1 MAQVPLDPSVIKVS
15 PGFADAVKNANLPPV
30 QRGMVEQM
38 SQTYVKASKL
48 LKLGEEKA
56 RKEFLDLEPIVQAN
70 IRTLHPNQKRFEP
83 EQNLLGKA
91 LQLVGNAATG
101 AVNTYFSPIIKGFE
115 FAGVLGKVANTAGNV
130 FQQTKYQ
137 DKPFT
142 KKVLSDSYNGLNQWR
157 WDDVAAYEKKYGK
170 ALTTLARGAAEF
182 KTPGE
187 SVDLYGNG
195 FDEEMTAALIFQ
207 VNEPEKFQKLLDEIK
222 QGAQLSPGRN
232 LAQTQTNI
240 GGNSNSWAVKVAKKL
255 GFDVTTR
262 EGQEKTSKLISGPV
276 DATYQILNPTDP
288 FNWIGVGPIIKAVT
302 KGVGGVKVGLL
313 EAVQFGGFRNRG
325 ERLAQQYQFIAERG
339 GDMGIKEAT
348 RFVFGENDVAKLWN
362 DQLGPVVKRYADAE
376 TKAEKAIVY
385 RGIRDEF
392 PEWADEGVVRELAS
406 AGAFDAPSAQRFFQ
420 MGENGRY
427 LLGLRVDG
435 TDFYRSGIP
444 VARRS
449 RLLRT
454 ALQQNVTKTLSGD
467 LTGEELKLLD
477 VSAKEAVDKLK
488 LTASEEDNLLS
499 PMLDEINRLN
509 KEMGTTVKR
518 AGKMLS
524 RAPGR
529 ILYGE
534 DAIKTID
541 EVRNLLHVVGFPRHY
556 ADVMAEHFVDE
567 SVDYQVTMIRNLY
580 AAFYKK
586 IGINGQVNGDSH
598 IDELL
603 NSTFNEKAG
612 MTSVT
617 RVEIPQGW
625 ESELPRAIYKYDNDV
640 PILTSRGIIHPAQI
654 AEGIAP
660 INFDLALQF
669 AAKDN
674 LADKVNFIN
683 LINGGTRH
691 PIARRYND
699 EWTRYT
705 LFPRSG
711 IRNAIDEISF
721 ALLSAPASDLM
732 KLAIAPIGTTGAQI
746 KAATA
751 VTGSSSSIGMYKRGV
766 YKMFPHLDPRK
777 KLPPEARRKILEDL
791 AGEGPIGNV
800 LQAEIMESTI
810 DRAISFYGKTLPKET
825 WEGLRLVMKHNPHM
839 IDSIAQS
846 VSAKASMSSK
856 IDVEYIDSMFTG
868 NAWDRFFQEQGL
880 KKSKTYTPRE
890 LNKMKDKERAMA
902 FYDNWMMRFAFNGQ
916 KVASGVYVNP
926 TPFFFANNGLR
937 DSKDL
942 TKARRGMLEQIGI
955 RFDDETGLLI
965 PSEIGKVY
973 AKKFVSPYSTTAY
986 YRQQGLSD
994 IDIADAIVTNMLLDM
1009 KTLFHGTTNGFNET
1023 LFNLIRQKRT
1033 AILKEA
1039 EAKNQTPFDTWSK
1052 AIEVTDFRE
1061 FEDAT
1066 LGMIPT
1072 SGQVNTRLIN
1082 IRGEGFDARSFE
1094 EFKGIGGFL
1103 DRFGNWT
1110 MDVMDA
1116 QVNGIYRQKML
1127 WITVT
1132 RNLKELK
1139 PFQVNIANDHYNNL
1153 IAMNPN
1159 PGPNFLERARK
1170 DANELAEKQVVELAW
1185 SDATNT
1191 LLKYVDNPAVRSNLA
1206 VSARATGR
1214 FYRATEDFYRRVF
1227 RLYTK
1232 APLRTLYRMRLLHQ
1246 GLEANGDVYTD
1257 DQGNDYII
1265 FPTDVI
1271 INSVLEPTVRRFTGN
1286 DNFKIPVFND
1296 IALKLRLINPS
1307 FSPDAGQPTLS
1318 GPVAA
1323 VSMLAIKGL
1332 LRNNFFFLPS
1342 SVKEKINVFTNRA
1355 ADEIDTIALGNIG
1368 ASLDLQRAL
1377 TPMLFQGIYGLAS
1390 DAEKDRQKV
1399 SAGLQAISYLEAYG
1413 NGAPRQEDYIG
1424 RENEF
1429 VKANSLY
1436 LKNLRFAAST
1446 IVIFRNMMA
1455 QVSPGQPSL
1464 RETATLPEFLKQAGL
1479 TSPNAA
1485 FWDVY
1490 NSILRNDGA
1499 NAGNAWDLAL
1509 ATFIGK
1515 NPGRAAFIEPRNNKE
1530 YKIFINKTDNVKNWA
1545 VKNTRF
1551 LDDYKEAA
1559 WLFAPKVGEYNPDVY
1574 SWMQGF
1580 GLVSLPSF
1588 EEYLDQ
1594 VRLAV
1599 DKDTYF
1605 KIKDSADTQLKTTN
1619 NTTERQLIIADSE
1632 RTRAAMLV
1640 ANPMLAAEI
1649 KGNIQDQGTLS
1660 NRFYNLNAA
1669 IRDPKAPI
1677 SKELR
1682 ATFRFAIDE
1691 INGFVAFANDNDN
1704 KDAFD
1709 YSGRKASEKDRV
1721 QAIIDKLSESVPQI
1735 KEASRLILTP
1745 LLNTYSRDTISAPPK
1760 KG

>member
-15 PGFADAVKNANLPPV
+15 PGFADAVKNANLPPA

-56 RKEFLDLEPIVQAN
+56 REEFLDLEPIVQAN

-83 EQNLLGKA
+83 EQSLLGRS
-91 LQLVGNAATG
+91 LQFAGNVATG
-101 AVNTYFSPIIKGFE
+101 VAKGFFSPIIEGFK
-115 FAGVLGKVANTAGNV
+115 FAGVLGKVANTTGNV
-130 FQQTKYQ
+130 LQQTKYQ

-142 KKVLSDSYNGLNQWR
+142 KKVLSDSYNGVNQWR

-187 SVDLYGNG
+187 SIDLYGNG
-195 FDEEMTAALIFQ
+195 IDEEMYAALVFQ
-207 VNEPEKFQKLLDEIK
+207 VNEPAKFQKLLDEVK
-222 QGAQLSPGRN
+222 QGSQLSPGRN
-232 LAQTQTNI
+232 LARPQTTV

-255 GFDVTTR
+255 GFDVTTT
-262 EGQEKTSKLISGPV
+262 EGQIKASKLVSGPI
-276 DATYQILNPTDP
+276 DAAYQILNPADP
-288 FNWIGVGPIIKAVT
+288 LNWIGIGPVIKATT
-302 KGVGGVKVGLL
+302 KGIGGAKVGLL
-313 EAVQFGGFRNRG
+313 EAAQFAGFRNRG
-325 ERLAQQYQFIAERG
+325 DRLAQQYLFIAERG

-348 RFVFGENDVAKLWN
+348 RFVFGEKDVAKLWD
-362 DQLGPVVKRYADAE
+362 DQLGPVVKKFADAE
-376 TKAEKAIVY
+376 TKAEKALVY
-385 RGIRDEF
+385 RAISDMY
-392 PEWADEGVVRELAS
+392 PEWANESVVRELAS
-406 AGAFDAPSAQRFFQ
+406 AGAFDAPSAQKFFQ

-444 VARRS
+444 VARRTRVFRTKIQQDIS
-449 RLLRT
+449 NRLFG
-454 ALQQNVTKTLSGD
+454 N
-467 LTGEELKLLD
+467 LTSEELKTLD
-477 VSAKEAVDKLK
+477 VSAKEAIEKLK
-488 LTASEEDNLLS
+488 LTAAKEDSLLS

-509 KEMGTTVKR
+509 KEMSTTAQR
-518 AGKMLS
+518 AGRLFS
-524 RAPGR
+524 RSPGR
-529 ILYGE
+529 ILYGP
-534 DAIKTID
+534 DAINTISD
-541 EVRNLLHVVGFPRHY
+541 VRNLLHVVGFPRHY

-567 SVDYQVTMIRNLY
+567 SVEYQVTMIRNLY

-586 IGINGQVNGDSH
+586 IGINGQVNGESH

-603 NSTFNEKAG
+603 NSTFNEMAG
-612 MTSVT
+612 MTSLS

-640 PILTSRGIIHPAQI
+640 PILTSRGIIHPSQV

-660 INFDLALQF
+660 INFDLAFEF
-669 AAKDN
+669 AA
-674 LADKVNFIN
+674 ADRLSDKLTFIN
-683 LINGGTRH
+683 AINGTARH
-691 PIARRYND
+691 PWARKYND
-699 EWTRYT
+699 WWTKYT
-705 LFPRSG
+705 LFPRAG
-711 IRNAIDEISF
+711 VRNAIDEISF
-721 ALLSAPASDLM
+721 AGLSAPASDLM
-732 KLAIAPIGTTGAQI
+732 NLAIAPLGTTGAQI

-751 VTGSSSSIGMYKRGV
+751 VTGSSSGVGMYKRGV

-777 KLPPEARRKILEDL
+777 KLPAEARRKILEDL
-791 AGEGPIGNV
+791 AGDGPIGNV

-825 WEGLRLVMKHNPHM
+825 WDAIRLVMKHNPHM
-839 IDSIAQS
+839 IDSLAQS
-846 VSAKASMSSK
+846 VSAKASMSSR

-880 KKSKTYTPRE
+880 KKSKTFTPRE
-890 LNKMKDKERAMA
+890 LSKMRDKERAMA
-902 FYDNWMMRFAFNGQ
+902 FYDNWMMRFGFNGQ
-916 KVASGVYVNP
+916 KVAPGVYVNP

-955 RFDDETGLLI
+955 RYDDETGLLV
-965 PSEIGKVY
+965 PRKDTEL
-973 AKKFVSPYSTTAY
+973 ATKFVSPYSTTAY

-994 IDIADAIVTNMLLDM
+994 IDIADAIITNMLLDM
-1009 KTLFHGTTNGFNET
+1009 KTTFHGTTNGFNDT

-1033 AILKEA
+1033 AILNEA

-1052 AIEVTDFRE
+1052 AIEVTDFKE

-1072 SGQVNTRLIN
+1072 SGKVNTRLVN
-1082 IRGEGFDARSFE
+1082 VPGEGFDAKAFE
-1094 EFKGIGGFL
+1094 EFDGIGGFF

-1127 WITVT
+1127 WISVT

-1139 PFQVNIANDHYNNL
+1139 PFQANIAKDHLDNL
-1153 IAMNPN
+1153 IAMTPN
-1159 PGPNFLERARK
+1159 PGPNFLKRAEEQA
-1170 DANELAEKQVVELAW
+1170 DELAEKQVLELAW

-1206 VSARATGR
+1206 VSVRSVGR

-1257 DQGNDYII
+1257 EKGNDYII

-1271 INSVLEPTVRRFTGN
+1271 VSSVLEPAMRTLTGN
-1286 DNFKIPVFND
+1286 DSFKIPVFND

-1323 VSMLAIKGL
+1323 VSMLAIKGM

-1368 ASLDLQRAL
+1368 ASLDLQRAV
-1377 TPMLFQGIYGLAS
+1377 TPMLFQGVWSSLS
-1390 DAEKDRQKV
+1390 PAEKDRQKA
-1399 SAGLQAISYLEAYG
+1399 SAGLQAISYLEAFG
-1413 NGAPRQEDYIG
+1413 NGAPRQQDYIG
-1424 RENEF
+1424 REDEF
-1429 VKANSLY
+1429 VKANSRY
-1436 LKNLRFAAST
+1436 LKNVRWAAST
-1446 IVIFRNMMA
+1446 IVVFRNMMA

-1479 TSPNAA
+1479 TSPNGA
-1485 FWDVY
+1485 FWDLYDSV
-1490 NSILRNDGA
+1490 LKNDGA
-1499 NAGNAWDLAL
+1499 NSGNAWDLAL
-1509 ATFIGK
+1509 ATFVGK

-1530 YKIFINKTDNVKNWA
+1530 YKVFINKTDNVKNWA

-1551 LDDYKEAA
+1551 LEDYKEAA

-1605 KIKDSADTQLKTTN
+1605 KIKDSADAELKVTN
-1619 NTTERQLIIADSE
+1619 DTSLRTLIIAESE
-1632 RTRAAMLV
+1632 RTRSAMLV

-1649 KGNIQDQGTLS
+1649 KGNVMDQGTLS

-1691 INGFVAFANDNDN
+1691 INGFVTFANDNDN

-1709 YSGRKASEKDRV
+1709 YSGRKANEKARV
-1721 QAIIDKLSESVPQI
+1721 QAIIDKLSESVPEV

-1745 LLNTYSRDTISAPPK
+1745 LLNTYSRDTISAAPK

>member
-1 MAQVPLDPSVIKVS
+1 MAEIPLDPSLIKVS
-15 PGFADAVKNANLPPV
+15 PGFADAVKNANLPPAS
-30 QRGMVEQM
+30 RNMVEQM

-48 LKLGEEKA
+48 LKLGEERA
-56 RKEFLDLEPIVQAN
+56 RKEFLDLDPIVQTN

-83 EQNLLGKA
+83 EQGLIGKA

-101 AVNTYFSPIIKGFE
+101 AIKTYFSPIVKGFE
-115 FAGVLGKVANTAGNV
+115 FAGTLAKVANTTGNV
-130 FQQTKYQ
+130 LQQTVYQ

-187 SVDLYGNG
+187 SIDLYGNG
-195 FDEEMTAALIFQ
+195 LDAEMYEALVFQ
-207 VNEPEKFQKLLDEIK
+207 VNEPEKFQKVLDEIK
-222 QGAQLSPGRN
+222 QGSQLSPGRN
-232 LAQTQTNI
+232 LARPQTTV
-240 GGNSNSWAVKVAKKL
+240 GGDPNHWAVKVSKKL
-255 GFDVTTR
+255 GIDVTTT
-262 EGQEKTSKLISGPV
+262 EGQMTASKLASGPI
-276 DATYQILNPTDP
+276 DAVYQILNPADP
-288 FNWIGVGPIIKAVT
+288 LNWIGIGPIIKTAT
-302 KGVGGVKVGLL
+302 RGVGGVKVGLV
-313 EAVQFGGFRNRG
+313 EALQFGGFRNRG

-348 RFVFGENDVAKLWN
+348 RFVFGEKDVVKLWD
-362 DQLGPVVKRYADAE
+362 DQLGPVVKKYAEAE

-392 PEWADEGVVRELAS
+392 PEWANEGVVRELAN
-406 AGAFDAPSAQRFFQ
+406 AGAFDAPTAQRFFQ
-420 MGENGRY
+420 MGENARY

-449 RLLRT
+449 RLFRS
-454 ALQQNVTKTLSGD
+454 ALQQNITKTLSGD
-467 LTGEELKLLD
+467 LTGKELKLLD
-477 VSAKEAVDKLK
+477 ISAKEAVDKLK
-488 LTASEEDNLLS
+488 LTAATEDNLLS
-499 PMLDEINRLN
+499 PMLDEINRIN
-509 KEMGTTVKR
+509 KEIDTTIR
-518 AGKMLS
+518 RTGRMLS

-529 ILYGE
+529 ILYGP

-556 ADVMAEHFVDE
+556 ADIMAEHFVDE
-567 SVDYQVTMIRNLY
+567 SVEYQVTMIRNLY
-580 AAFYKK
+580 AAYYKK
-586 IGINGQVNGDSH
+586 IGINGQVNGDNH

-603 NSTFNEKAG
+603 NSTFNEQVG
-612 MTSVT
+612 MTSLA

-669 AAKDN
+669 AA
-674 LADKVNFIN
+674 ADKFGEINFLNFVNGI
-683 LINGGTRH
+683 TRH
-691 PIARRYND
+691 PVARRYND

-705 LFPRSG
+705 LFPRAG
-711 IRNAIDEISF
+711 IRNSIDEISF
-721 ALLSAPASDLM
+721 AALNEPISDL
-732 KLAIAPIGTTGAQI
+732 LALATAPLNTTGAQI
-746 KAATA
+746 KVATA
-751 VTGSSSSIGMYKRGV
+751 VTGSSAGIGMYKRGV

-777 KLPPEARRKILEDL
+777 KLPAEARRKIIEDL
-791 AGEGPIGNV
+791 AGNGPIGNV

-810 DRAISFYGKTLPKET
+810 DRAVSFYGKTLPKET
-825 WEGLRLVMKHNPHM
+825 WDTIRLVMKHNPHM
-839 IDSIAQS
+839 IDSLAQS

-868 NAWDRFFQEQGL
+868 NAWDRFFLEEGL

-890 LNKMKDKERAMA
+890 LSKMKDKERAMA
-902 FYDNWMMRFAFNGQ
+902 FYDNWMMRFGFNGQ
-916 KVASGVYVNP
+916 KIAPGVYINP

-937 DSKDL
+937 NSRDL
-942 TKARRGMLEQIGI
+942 TNARRAMLEQLGI
-955 RFDDETGLLI
+955 RYDKETGLLV
-965 PSEIGKVY
+965 PRKDTELV
-973 AKKFVSPYSTTAY
+973 KKFISPYSTTAY

-994 IDIADAIVTNMLLDM
+994 IDIADAIITNILVDM
-1009 KTLFHGTTNGFNET
+1009 KTLFHGTTNGFNDT
-1023 LFNLIRQKRT
+1023 LFNLVSKKR
-1033 AILKEA
+1033 AEILREA
-1039 EAKNQTPFDTWSK
+1039 EVKNQTPFDTWSK
-1052 AIEVTDFRE
+1052 AIEVTDFKE

-1072 SGQVNTRLIN
+1072 SGLVNSRLIN
-1082 IRGEGFDARSFE
+1082 IRDVGFDAKAFE
-1094 EFKGIGGFL
+1094 EFEGIGGFF

-1116 QVNGIYRQKML
+1116 QVTGIYRQKML
-1127 WITVT
+1127 WIKVSG
-1132 RNLKELK
+1132 NLKKLK
-1139 PFQVNIANDHYNNL
+1139 PLQANIAKDHYDNL

-1159 PGPNFLERARK
+1159 PGPNFLKRAKK
-1170 DANELAEKQVVELAW
+1170 DADNLAEKQVVEIAW
-1185 SDATNT
+1185 SDAMNT
-1191 LLKYVDNPAVRSNLA
+1191 LLRYVDNPAVRSNLA
-1206 VSARATGR
+1206 VSVRATGR

-1257 DQGNDYII
+1257 EQGNDYII

-1271 INSVLEPTVRRFTGN
+1271 ISSVLEPVVRQFTGN
-1286 DNFKIPVFND
+1286 DSFKIPVFND
-1296 IALKLRLINPS
+1296 LALKLRLINPS

-1323 VSMLAIKGL
+1323 VSMLAIKAI
-1332 LRNNFFFLPS
+1332 LRNDFFFLPS
-1342 SVKEKINVFTNRA
+1342 SIKEKINVFTDRA

-1368 ASLDLQRAL
+1368 ASLDLQRAI
-1377 TPMLFQGIYGLAS
+1377 TPMLFQGIYGSLS
-1390 DAEKDRQKV
+1390 SSEKDRQKQ
-1399 SAGLQAISYLEAYG
+1399 SAGLQAISYLAAFG
-1413 NGAPRQEDYIG
+1413 NGAPVQKDYIG

-1429 VKANSLY
+1429 IKAESEY
-1436 LKNLRFAAST
+1436 LKNVRFAAST
-1446 IVIFRNMMA
+1446 IVIFRNMMG
-1455 QVSPGQPSL
+1455 QISPGQPSL

-1479 TSPNAA
+1479 TSPNAE
-1485 FWDVY
+1485 FWDIY
-1490 NSILRNDGA
+1490 NSVLKNDSA
-1499 NAGNAWDLAL
+1499 NSNNAWDLAL
-1509 ATFIGK
+1509 ATFVGK

-1530 YKIFINKTDNVKNWA
+1530 YGVFINKTDNVKKWA
-1545 VKNTRF
+1545 EKNTRF
-1551 LDDYKEAA
+1551 VDDYKEAA

-1574 SWMQGF
+1574 TWMKSF

-1599 DKDTYF
+1599 DKSTYF
-1605 KIKDSADTQLKTTN
+1605 KIKDSADEQLKVTN
-1619 NTTERQLIIADSE
+1619 DTSLRQLIIADSE
-1632 RTRAAMLV
+1632 RSRSAMLA
-1640 ANPMLAAEI
+1640 ANPMLKAEI
-1649 KGNIQDQGTLS
+1649 KGNLDNQGNLDD
-1660 NRFYNLNAA
+1660 RLYNLNAA

-1709 YSGRKASEKDRV
+1709 YSGRKASEKARV
-1721 QAIIDKLSESVPQI
+1721 QAVIDELSKSVPEI

-1745 LLNTYSRDTISAPPK
+1745 LLNTYSRDVISAAPK

>member
-1 MAQVPLDPSVIKVS
+1 MAEVPLDPSVIKVS
-15 PGFADAVKNANLPPV
+15 PGFADAVKNANLPPA
-30 QRGMVEQM
+30 QRNMVEQM

-48 LKLGEEKA
+48 LKLGEDKA
-56 RKEFLDLEPIVQAN
+56 RKEFLDLDPIVQTN
-70 IRTLHPNQKRFEP
+70 IRTLHPNQKRFEV

-91 LQLVGNAATG
+91 LQYVSNSAI
-101 AVNTYFSPIIKGFE
+101 NTLKFSPIGMAFE
-115 FAGVLGKVANTAGNV
+115 AAATLGKVANTTGNV
-130 FQQTKYQ
+130 IQQTVYQ

-142 KKVLSDSYNGLNQWR
+142 KKVLSDAYNGMNQWR
-157 WDDVAAYEKKYGK
+157 WEDVAAYEKKYGK

-187 SVDLYGNG
+187 SIDLYGSG
-195 FDEEMTAALIFQ
+195 IDDEMYTALLFQ
-207 VNEPEKFQKLLDEIK
+207 VNEPDKFQKILDEIK
-222 QGAQLSPGRN
+222 QGSQLSPGRN
-232 LAQTQTNI
+232 LARPQTTV
-240 GGNSNSWAVKVAKKL
+240 GGDPNHWAVKVVKKL
-255 GFDVTTR
+255 GIDVTTT
-262 EGQEKTSKLISGPV
+262 EGQITASKLVSGPV
-276 DATYQILNPTDP
+276 DAVYQIFNPGDP
-288 FNWIGVGPIIKAVT
+288 LNWIGIGPIIKVAT
-302 KGVGGVKVGLL
+302 KGIGGVKVGLV
-313 EAVQFGGFRNRG
+313 EAAQFGGFKNRG

-348 RFVFGENDVAKLWN
+348 RFVFGESDVVKLWN
-362 DQLGPVVKRYADAE
+362 DQLGPAVKRFADAE
-376 TKAEKAIVY
+376 TKAEKALVY
-385 RGIRDEF
+385 RGIREEF
-392 PEWADEGVVRELAS
+392 PEWANEGVVRELSA
-406 AGAFDAPSAQRFFQ
+406 AGAFDAPSALKFFQ

-444 VARRS
+444 VARRT
-449 RLLRT
+449 RILRT
-454 ALQQNVTKTLSGD
+454 KIQTDVSNRLFGKLDDAELKTLD
-467 LTGEELKLLD
+467 M
-477 VSAKEAVDKLK
+477 SAKEAVDKLK
-488 LTASEEDNLLS
+488 LTAAKEDSLLS
-499 PMLDEINRLN
+499 PMLDEINRIN
-509 KEMGTTVKR
+509 KEINTTVSR
-518 AGKMLS
+518 ARRMFS

-529 ILYGE
+529 ILYGP
-534 DAIKTID
+534 DAIKTIE

-567 SVDYQVTMIRNLY
+567 SVEYQVTMIRNLY
-580 AAFYKK
+580 ASFYKK
-586 IGINGQVNGDSH
+586 IGINGQINGDNH

-612 MTSVT
+612 MTSLA

-640 PILTSRGIIHPAQI
+640 PIMTSRGIIHPAQV

-660 INFDLALQF
+660 IRFDLAYEL
-669 AAKDN
+669 AA
-674 LADKVNFIN
+674 ADKLSDKLTFIN
-683 LINGGTRH
+683 AINGTARH
-691 PIARRYND
+691 PWARKYND
-699 EWTRYT
+699 WWTKYT
-705 LFPRSG
+705 LFPRAG
-711 IRNAIDEISF
+711 VRNAIDEISF
-721 ALLSAPASDLM
+721 AGLSAPASDLM
-732 KLAIAPIGTTGAQI
+732 NLATAPFNATGAQI

-751 VTGSSSSIGMYKRGV
+751 VTGSSSGIGMYKRGV
-766 YKMFPHLDPRK
+766 YKLFPHLDPRT
-777 KLPPEARRKILEDL
+777 KLPAEARRKILEDL
-791 AGEGPIGNV
+791 AGDGPIGNV

-825 WEGLRLVMKHNPHM
+825 WEALRLVMKHNPHM
-839 IDSIAQS
+839 IDSLAQS
-846 VSAKASMSSK
+846 VSAKASMSSR

-890 LNKMKDKERAMA
+890 LNKMRDKERAMA
-902 FYDNWMMRFAFNGQ
+902 FYDNWMMRFGFNGQ
-916 KVASGVYVNP
+916 KVAPGVYVNP
-926 TPFFFANNGLR
+926 TPFFFSNNGLR

-942 TKARRGMLEQIGI
+942 TKARRDMLEQIGI
-955 RFDDETGLLI
+955 RYDNETGLLV
-965 PSEIGKVY
+965 PRKDTELVT
-973 AKKFVSPYSTTAY
+973 KFISPYSTTAA

-1009 KTLFHGTTNGFNET
+1009 KTTFHGTTNGFNDT

-1039 EAKNQTPFDTWSK
+1039 EAKKQTPFDTWSK
-1052 AIEVTDFRE
+1052 AIEVTDFKE

-1072 SGQVNTRLIN
+1072 SGLVNTRLVN
-1082 IRGEGFDARSFE
+1082 VSGEGFDAKAFE
-1094 EFKGIGGFL
+1094 EFEGIGGFL

-1127 WITVT
+1127 WISVT

-1139 PFQVNIANDHYNNL
+1139 PFQANIANDHYDNL

-1159 PGPNFLERARK
+1159 PGPNFLKRARK
-1170 DANELAEKQVVELAW
+1170 DADALAEKQVIELAW

-1191 LLKYVDNPAVRSNLA
+1191 LLKYVDNPSVRSNLA
-1206 VSARATGR
+1206 VSVRSVGR
-1214 FYRATEDFYRRVF
+1214 FYRATEDFYRRVY

-1257 DQGNDYII
+1257 EQGNDYII

-1271 INSVLEPTVRRFTGN
+1271 ISSVLEPVVRTLTGN

-1318 GPVAA
+1318 GPTAA

-1342 SVKEKINVFTNRA
+1342 SVKEKINVFTNAA

-1368 ASLDLQRAL
+1368 ASLDLQRAI
-1377 TPMLFQGIYGLAS
+1377 TPMLFQGVWNSLS
-1390 DAEKDRQKV
+1390 PAEKDRQKIT
-1399 SAGLQAISYLEAYG
+1399 AGLQAISYLEAFG

-1424 RENEF
+1424 REDEF
-1429 VKANSLY
+1429 VKANSKY
-1436 LKNLRFAAST
+1436 LKNVRIAASN
-1446 IVIFRNMMA
+1446 IVIFRNMFA

-1479 TSPNAA
+1479 TSPNAQ
-1485 FWDVY
+1485 FWDLY
-1490 NSILRNDGA
+1490 NSVLKNDGA
-1499 NAGNAWDLAL
+1499 NAANAWDLAL
-1509 ATFIGK
+1509 ATFVGK

-1530 YKIFINKTDNVKNWA
+1530 YKVFINKTDNVKNWA
-1545 VKNTRF
+1545 VKNSRF

-1574 SWMQGF
+1574 GWMTSV
-1580 GLVSLPSF
+1580 GLVDIPTF

-1599 DKDTYF
+1599 DKSVYF
-1605 KIKDSADTQLKTTN
+1605 KIKDSEEEQLKATN
-1619 NTTERQLIIADSE
+1619 DTSLRQLIIADSE
-1632 RTRAAMLV
+1632 RSRTAMLI

-1649 KGNIQDQGTLS
+1649 KGNVQEQGNLS

-1669 IRDPKAPI
+1669 VRDPKAPI

-1691 INGFVAFANDNDN
+1691 INGFIAFANDNDN

-1709 YSGRKASEKDRV
+1709 YSGRKASEKARV
-1721 QAIIDKLSESVPQI
+1721 QAIIDNLSESVPEI

-1745 LLNTYSRDTISAPPK
+1745 LLNSYSRDTISAGPK
-1760 KG
+1760 KGS